1 MRRQGYPK
9 PKALLR
15 YGVIVRESTETAC
28 PAEVMTEMR
37 PEVAPAD
44 AMDETGMSILVP
56 FPDEA
61 AITLLRQNFTSID
74 PVNPVPVMVKVPPA
88 PREIVKVER
97 PVMDGGRTV
106 DVSTAVTPLRP
117 IVEPL
122 PTWPVGWLFTNRKKR
137 IVAVVVSAV

>member
-1 MRRQGYPK
+1 
-9 PKALLR
+9 
-15 YGVIVRESTETAC
+15 
-28 PAEVMTEMR
+28 MTEIR

-44 AMDETGMSILVP
+44 AIDETGISTLVP

-74 PVNPVPVMVKVPPA
+74 PVKPVPVMVKVPPA
-88 PREIVKVER
+88 PREIVKVES

-117 IVEPL
+117 IVGPL
-122 PTWPVGWLFTNRKKR
+122 PTCPVGWLFTKRKKR
-137 IVAVVVSAV
+137 IVTVVVSAV